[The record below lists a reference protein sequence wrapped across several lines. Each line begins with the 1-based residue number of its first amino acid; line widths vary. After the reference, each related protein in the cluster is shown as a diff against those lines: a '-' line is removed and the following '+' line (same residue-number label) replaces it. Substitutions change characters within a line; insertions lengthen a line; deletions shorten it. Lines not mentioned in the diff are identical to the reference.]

1 MTGDRQRDN
10 RQLQKWLLE
19 MGLGGSKD
27 QHSLRVVTDA
37 ESSVGNFISSAG
49 LQWVLWLKE
58 PLHRVTKQMGLQRE
72 LFGKSKR
79 VLKTLQLDFQRMDT
93 PWCSVLL
100 FCNAV

>member
-1 MTGDRQRDN
+1 MIDKGITANFRR
-10 RQLQKWLLE
+10 WLLE

-49 LQWVLWLKE
+49 LPMGVVVERAPPQGNQANGTAERTIREIKE
-58 PLHRVTKQMGLQRE
+58 G
-72 LFGKSKR
+72 
-79 VLKTLQLDFQRMDT
+79 LKTLRWIFREVDT
-93 PWCSVLL
+93 PWFSVLL